1 MLVGMADTTSKTL
14 LHWENAHFDS
24 TVGST
29 RTGAGLPSSESGVIR
44 LIRT

>member
-1 MLVGMADTTSKTL
+1 MLVGMADTTSKAL

-29 RTGAGLPSSESGVIR
+29 RTGAGFPSSESGVV
-44 LIRT
+44 